1 MRRRRISAIVVAVGL
16 TLLVVAPIAWRLSQR
31 PPVAGDVGAIE
42 QALRGAIDGVP
53 KPRPTA
59 PTPAVEPQPSISP
72 SEGVAES
79 TPPPTT
85 VPPMLQPVGL
95 RIDAIDLDAPVNPYG
110 VAANGDMDVPDNVT
124 DVAWYEFGP
133 RPGEPG
139 SAVLAAH
146 VDLAGQG
153 PGVFFDLDDLDPGDV
168 VTVVYED
175 DSTQSFRVAAR
186 VVYDKDEIPLDV
198 IFAEDGPPVLTLITC
213 GGGFNRQVRRYD
225 SNVVVY
231 ALPEGAT
238 PSVTLPR

>member
-1 MRRRRISAIVVAVGL
+1 MRRRRISAIVVAIGL
-16 TLLVVAPIAWRLSQR
+16 TLLVAAPIVWRLSQR
-31 PPVAGDVGAIE
+31 SPVAGDVGAIE
-42 QALRGAIDGVP
+42 QALRGAIDGAP

-59 PTPAVEPQPSISP
+59 PTAAPEPQPSVP
-72 SEGVAES
+72 STEGVAEPTTTPTT
-79 TPPPTT
+79 TPPIPR
-85 VPPMLQPVGL
+85 PAGL
-95 RIDAIDLDAPVNPYG
+95 RINAIDVDAPVNPYG

-124 DVAWYEFGP
+124 DVGWYEFGP
-133 RPGEPG
+133 RPGESG

-153 PGVFFDLDDLDPGDV
+153 PGVFFDLEDLDPGDL
-168 VTVVYED
+168 VTIVYED

-186 VVYDKDEIPLDV
+186 VVYDKEEIPLDV

-213 GGGFNRQVRRYD
+213 GGGFNRQIRRYD